1 MYLTPKW
8 RRRKSS
14 RLECSDFAKNCDSR
28 SEAVKDFS
36 IPIEQLETPQERY
49 QRVVILY
56 RKPNQ
61 ISKNMLNRY
70 FKLWVSGKEFYV

>member
-1 MYLTPKW
+1 M
-8 RRRKSS
+8 
-14 RLECSDFAKNCDSR
+14 
-28 SEAVKDFS
+28 KDFS
-36 IPIEQLETPQERY
+36 IPIEQLETPRERY

-56 RKPNQ
+56 RKPNK